1 MGRLVTTVGA
11 FASVR
16 MLRSSIIL
24 DAHDRGPE
32 QAPSLVVT
40 YDEADSEYVERRFA
54 LLRAGAA
61 AVPAGADFVAS
72 FQRRGCGPEASGVY
86 CLFEL
91 VGEEIPAEIPPE
103 AHRHFQHLKREG
115 FALEHVAG
123 LGPRWRAPDDAGGL
137 SQSDVIA
144 LTELREYGYGSVV
157 NA

>member
-32 QAPSLVVT
+32 QAPTLVVS
-40 YDEADSEYVERRFA
+40 YDEADAEYVERRFA
-54 LLRAGAA
+54 VVRASASA
-61 AVPAGADFVAS
+61 IPADAEFVAS

-91 VGEEIPAEIPPE
+91 AAEEIPAAIPPE
-103 AHRHFQHLKREG
+103 AHRHYRHLTREG
-115 FALEHVAG
+115 FEYRDPA
-123 LGPRWRAPDDAGGL
+123 WYAPDDYGPL
-137 SQSDVIA
+137 SQADVIA
-144 LTELREYGYGSVV
+144 LTELQPYGFGAIA